1 MEIIKNEIKK
11 IFNLTN
17 LIVVGII
24 TLIIWNLFISFEIEY
39 FPNGSLVH
47 MYNNSVYM
55 LENYGEIVDEE
66 EFEDFKKMR
75 EEKVRQADEYLS
87 NRKEFVNVGLDTY
100 EKFRKVANRGFG
112 DDEKGKLAS
121 NLIFKEDEALFW
133 EIPEIDDR
141 IENYEVYRKAY
152 IGSESYES
160 HPEKTRK
167 RIDEVYES
175 EDLNSPFSYDIYEN
189 YNSLIKGINLLI
201 IITVATLIS
210 PIFIKDNKNKI
221 NYIQYSSKEGRKL
234 FNKKILWGI
243 ISSIIIVTIQL
254 SIFFIM
260 YKSNNTYMF
269 WNCSMNSIFNGGT
282 TSWFDLTFGQYIII
296 TVLLTY
302 IVGIVVAIM
311 AMGVSSKVKTYIS
324 LIGIQIPI
332 LFILW
337 TVVKYIGINYV
348 TSIYNPK
355 YTTHFTY
362 ITLILISVF
371 ILTSIVK
378 KEKKLDI

>member
-11 IFNLTN
+11 IFNLNN

-24 TLIIWNLFISFEIEY
+24 TLIIWNRFISFEIEH
-39 FPNGSLVH
+39 FPNGSMIH

-66 EFEDFKKMR
+66 EFKNFKKMR
-75 EEKVRQADEYLS
+75 DEKVKQADEFLS
-87 NRKEFVNVGLDTY
+87 SREEFVNVGLDTY
-100 EKFRKVANRGFG
+100 EKFRNLANRGFR

-121 NLIFKEDEALFW
+121 NLVFEDNEPLFW
-133 EIPEIDDR
+133 EIPEMDKR
-141 IENYEVYRKAY
+141 IEDYEVYKKTF
-152 IGSESYES
+152 IGSEAYEWY
-160 HPEKTRK
+160 PENTRE
-167 RIDEVYES
+167 RIDEVYKS

-201 IITVATLIS
+201 IITVAILIS
-210 PIFIKDNKNKI
+210 PIFINDNKNKI

-234 FNKKILWGI
+234 FDKKILSGI
-243 ISSIIIVTIQL
+243 VSSIIIVTIQL
-254 SIFFIM
+254 SIFFII

-269 WNCSMNSIFNGGT
+269 WNCSINSIFNGGT

-302 IVGIVVAIM
+302 IVGVVVGIIS
-311 AMGVSSKVKTYIS
+311 MGVSSKVKTYIS
-324 LIGIQIPI
+324 LIGAQIPI

-337 TVVKYIGINYV
+337 IVLKYIGINYI

-355 YTTHFTY
+355 YTMHYIY

-371 ILTSIVK
+371 IIKGIVK
-378 KEKKLDI
+378 KEKKLDM